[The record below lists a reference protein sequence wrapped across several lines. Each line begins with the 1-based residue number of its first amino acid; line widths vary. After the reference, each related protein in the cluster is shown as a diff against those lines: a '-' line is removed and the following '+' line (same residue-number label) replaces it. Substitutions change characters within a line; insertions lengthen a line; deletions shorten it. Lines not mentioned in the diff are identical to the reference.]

1 MMNDN
6 HKLAYTH
13 YSRGGYYA
21 KQGLYNLAIE
31 SYTLVIKLIPH
42 STTVYNFRGNAYYE
56 KGDYDL
62 AIADYTQAIILN
74 PFEFEAYYN
83 RGNVYSTQGL
93 YDQARKDYEKVVEYN
108 PDFSSKAENGLKF
121 IDEQLNKSEKT
132 ND

>member
-83 RGNVYSTQGL
+83 RGNVYSTQGYL
-93 YDQARKDYEKVVEYN
+93 Q
-108 PDFSSKAENGLKF
+108 SSGRSSADIIGVYV
-121 IDEQLNKSEKT
+121 IPS
-132 ND
+132 